1 MIILFV
7 ITGVFFVNLVLYILS
22 DDYRFFIKKM
32 KYNDTVVHDTIREV
46 NDTNIDADKIFDTF
60 SEEEKQLLQ
69 EDSASENETY
79 EISEDKELQFLD
91 SFENKEEKEV
101 LVMSPTEKEIL
112 DVFSWFNFKLLQKH
126 ASLFDITTEY
136 PDEYFEYY
144 NKDLV
149 LYFFSTKNYSEVYDI
164 FDILS
169 DELPYDVNEVNNF
182 WQASF
187 YINLKEV
194 YTDAFVR
201 LVVQYKNK
209 AFWLKINKDRYNEVK
224 TLLVPLKPKK

>member
-112 DVFSWFNFKLLQKH
+112 DVFS
-126 ASLFDITTEY
+126 
-136 PDEYFEYY
+136 
-144 NKDLV
+144 
-149 LYFFSTKNYSEVYDI
+149 
-164 FDILS
+164 
-169 DELPYDVNEVNNF
+169 
-182 WQASF
+182 
-187 YINLKEV
+187 
-194 YTDAFVR
+194 
-201 LVVQYKNK
+201 
-209 AFWLKINKDRYNEVK
+209 
-224 TLLVPLKPKK
+224 